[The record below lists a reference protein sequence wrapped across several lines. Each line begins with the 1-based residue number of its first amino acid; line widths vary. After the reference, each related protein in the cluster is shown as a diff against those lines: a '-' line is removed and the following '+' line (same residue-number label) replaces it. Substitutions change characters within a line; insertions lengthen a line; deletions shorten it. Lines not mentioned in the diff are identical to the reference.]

1 MALDKQKILSD
12 LGNVM
17 NQLQSADC
25 GCMGKLFN
33 QGQGQGQR
41 QCMPSQGYGGCCRRG
56 YGHPCCGEP
65 YSMGEGMPAHGRPCM
80 SYCNAPKQ
88 YADGYNF
95 LNRSVMQPVI
105 KEVYDDLKSLNSGNT
120 VTNNPLG
127 AQMGLTPGVPTLPAD
142 GNMTSP
148 QMANMNANSGGQ
160 SMARGHPMMQHMQDY
175 QMSGVH
181 QMTGDQMAG
190 GQPMVSD
197 QQMSGGQKMPGNTQG
212 LANFNKM
219 FPGITQGEGGGLSFN
234 PMEIA
239 MQMNPALAKQ
249 QPGMNAQ
256 SPMPG
261 TGGEMNQSANVMQP
275 GMNATNFAQGQAAEA
290 AQSNLPNQAMPNQQ
304 HPNPAAGAQ
313 QPQQAYAAQNQ
324 LPPNFPPQGTN
335 QNAHMGRMNAN
346 QGGQKG
352 NYGQHTPGITKFKEM
367 FPGVMAGDVDFDP
380 MEIAI
385 QMNPAN
391 KQAAAMSSMQKLMSA
406 KPLDPN
412 SAGMKPV
419 MAGMNAVNANL
430 ASNQSAPGT
439 QAQSQ
444 PDQATGQVPPE
455 QQQYSGQPATHQQQY
470 TTNQVPANQQQY
482 FNNQVPPNQQ
492 YAANPASTN
501 LPNQLQPPQ
510 QVYTAHTDNQGYQ
523 QVPQQE
529 IQNYREI
536 EPPEPMSQGYPNQAP
551 GGRVYEREHILPV
564 DNSRYNT
571 LGQPIEPLPTKKYR
585 MPETN
590 LPQTLSPQKVSSR
603 LRVNNNVKSTISKT
617 SLYARQ
623 AGQITPSRAQ
633 LQQVYNQYKGSQS
646 YTNQTIPNRDP
657 RGQTISDGRLT
668 GAPPVERSQIPV
680 ERVGGDTIANSQAN
694 NETVKGHVVGQVGD
708 VSNKPAPGSSNVDL
722 IPTKSGKLR
731 NGLQDMVFTSYPQST
746 AWSFHGPRDLPLHR
760 LRA

>member
-12 LGNVM
+12 LGNVV

-33 QGQGQGQR
+33 QGQGQGQG
-41 QCMPSQGYGGCCRRG
+41 QCMPSQGYGGCCCRRG

-65 YSMGEGMPAHGRPCM
+65 YTMGEG
-80 SYCNAPKQ
+80 
-88 YADGYNF
+88 
-95 LNRSVMQPVI
+95 
-105 KEVYDDLKSLNSGNT
+105 
-120 VTNNPLG
+120 
-127 AQMGLTPGVPTLPAD
+127 
-142 GNMTSP
+142 NMASP

-160 SMARGHPMMQHMQDY
+160 SMAQGHPMMQHMQDY
-175 QMSGVH
+175 QMSGGHQMAGGYQMAGGH
-181 QMTGDQMAG
+181 QMTSQQMAGGHQMAG
-190 GQPMVSD
+190 GQQMVSD
-197 QQMSGGQKMPGNTQG
+197 QQMSGGQPMPGKTQG

-219 FPGITQGEGGGLSFN
+219 FPGITQGQGGGLGFN

-249 QPGMNAQ
+249 QAGMNAQ

-261 TGGEMNQSANVMQP
+261 TGGEMNQSASGMQP
-275 GMNATNFAQGQAAEA
+275 GMNATNFAQGQAAQGYQ
-290 AQSNLPNQAMPNQQ
+290 AQSNIPNQAMSNQQ
-304 HPNPAAGAQ
+304 YPNVAAGAQ
-313 QPQQAYAAQNQ
+313 QPQQVYAAQNQ
-324 LPPNFPPQGTN
+324 LPPNFPPQGMN

-346 QGGQKG
+346 QGGQRG
-352 NYGQHTPGITKFKEM
+352 SYGQHTQGITKFKEM
-367 FPGVMAGDVDFDP
+367 FPGVMDGDVNFDP

-406 KPLDPN
+406 KPLEPN
-412 SAGMKPV
+412 SAVMKPV

-430 ASNQSAPGT
+430 APNQAAPGT
-439 QAQSQ
+439 PAQLQS
-444 PDQATGQVPPE
+444 DQATGQVPPE
-455 QQQYSGQPATHQQQY
+455 QQQYSGQPVTQQQY

-482 FNNQVPPNQQ
+482 STNQVPPNQQ
-492 YAANPASTN
+492 YAANPASIN
-501 LPNQLQPPQ
+501 QPNQLQPPQ

-529 IQNYREI
+529 TQNYQGI
-536 EPPEPMSQGYPNQAP
+536 ETPEPMSQGYPNQAP
-551 GGRVYEREHILPV
+551 GGRVYEREPILPA

-571 LGQPIEPLPTKKYR
+571 LGQPVQLLPTKNYR
-585 MPETN
+585 VPETN

-603 LRVNNNVKSTISKT
+603 LRMNNGVKSTISKT

-623 AGQITPSRAQ
+623 AGQRTPSRAQ

-646 YTNQTIPNRDP
+646 YTNQNIPNRDP
-657 RGQTISDGRLT
+657 RGQTTSDGRLT
-668 GAPPVERSQIPV
+668 GAPPMERSQIPV
-680 ERVGGDTIANSQAN
+680 ERVGGDTIANNQAY

-722 IPTKSGKLR
+722 VPTKSGRLR
-731 NGLQDMVFTSYPQST
+731 NGLQDMVFTSYPRST
-746 AWSFHGPRDLPLHR
+746 AWSFHGRSDQLPAQR
-760 LRA
+760 YPLRA